1 MPGLLPMLWRRA
13 EGRYIFARR
22 VAAHE
27 EIPASF
33 APDAAYARPFY
44 PPDQT
49 EQKLHGP
56 RPSKVL
62 VSLMGVEEGA

>member
-1 MPGLLPMLWRRA
+1 MPEPLPMLWRRA

-33 APDAAYARPFY
+33 APDVADARPFY
-44 PPDQT
+44 PPDLT
-49 EQKLHGP
+49 AQKRLRP
-56 RPSKVL
+56 RSFAVGVL
-62 VSLMGVEEGA
+62 SLMGTE